1 MCSVFV
7 LPTRGSACPLQRE
20 EGHGPASSPKNW
32 RSVDADNDFS
42 HGICRDCCE
51 AIVRPKPKKLLRDCE
66 TVMKDDRKRCVP
78 AGMDGYVSR
87 PVQPEDRFA
96 PIEQLGLAAGDAA
109 KTLKDGAEDL
119 IDTASLLAR
128 VDGDMKLLKEL
139 VELFQRD
146 LPKLFSE
153 LQDAVTRRDAKALES
168 AAHALKGSV
177 GNFAAR
183 PAVEAALRLEQ
194 MGRRGDLTEA
204 ESAFQALAQE
214 IERLKPALVDLSKE
228 EVRK

>member
-1 MCSVFV
+1 
-7 LPTRGSACPLQRE
+7 
-20 EGHGPASSPKNW
+20 
-32 RSVDADNDFS
+32 
-42 HGICRDCCE
+42 
-51 AIVRPKPKKLLRDCE
+51 
-66 TVMKDDRKRCVP
+66 MKDDRKRCVP

-128 VDGDMKLLKEL
+128 VEGDMKLLKEL